1 MAIPGSALP
10 CQGSYL
16 AVSHASSDI
25 KVDPQEEAAES
36 YNARSAT
43 PLGQWPP
50 ARRPPARLT
59 SHLHALAV
67 KP

>member
-36 YNARSAT
+36 
-43 PLGQWPP
+43 
-50 ARRPPARLT
+50 
-59 SHLHALAV
+59 
-67 KP
+67 